1 MLSTAAAIGSCRPL
15 SASALHHELPD
26 PERARDLSSDDAYAL
41 RIGGR
46 RVLSSLWAL
55 FHIQTPACGRSFRHR
70 SSARTSSHQLA
81 PARTSSH
88 QLAPA
93 RTSSHRAL
101 PTAGGTEPRT
111 PPPPGRPGSPG
122 RTPRIAGVLPVTRM
136 LVSLTGTRY
145 TRVLSALSAPAPSP
159 DAEARPPI
167 RALRAL
173 CAGQSPARSDQRQRP
188 LRPQSRFGSTL

>member
-70 SSARTSSHQLA
+70 SS
-81 PARTSSH
+81 
-88 QLAPA
+88 A